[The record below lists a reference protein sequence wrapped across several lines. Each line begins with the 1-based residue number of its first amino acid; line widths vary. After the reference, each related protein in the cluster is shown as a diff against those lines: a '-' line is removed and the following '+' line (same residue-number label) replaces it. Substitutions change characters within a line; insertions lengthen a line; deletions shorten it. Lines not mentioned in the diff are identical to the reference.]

1 MRLKNKVNVLGI
13 KIIDLKIQNNNVDQ
27 YSQRN
32 NVEILGILLS
42 VSDNQLE

>member
-32 NVEILGILLS
+32 NVGILGILLS

>member
-32 NVEILGILLS
+32 NVGNLGILLS